1 MKKILAIAL
10 TLISTSAFAQ
20 TPMNPCVQETGTP
33 WASCSPVTATN
44 PLPVTFGTN
53 PITITGIL
61 SAGGFNATGST
72 IPANG
77 MYLGAA
83 NRLNFSTNST
93 LDFAGNGGIWAF
105 GPTYSVPAVDPAV
118 SINPRLYINSAGNG
132 AALAIQRW
140 TADALGPVIWMGK
153 SRSATFGT
161 QTVVQSGDNLG
172 TVNFSGADGTVKQ
185 IGAQIQAT
193 VNGAPSS
200 DMPTRLDFFTTPVG
214 STTPVLG
221 LSLQPAGSA
230 GSNGGVII
238 SSVANNASVDSAGAV
253 NVRLNVSG
261 NNASASAM
269 SAQRWT
275 ADAGGP
281 SLWLGK
287 SRSSTIGTQTVVQLS
302 DSLGDIYFSGADGTV
317 KQTGAKIGVVVDATP
332 GATDMPGRMEFYT
345 TPDGSGTPVRA
356 MSIFNGGA
364 LAISSSVAINAVDA
378 AAAVFAR
385 FNLAGTNAS
394 ASSGSSQRYSA
405 DALGPSMWLGKSR
418 GAAVG
423 TETVVQSGDSL
434 GFINFSGADGTV
446 KQTGAQISA
455 DVDATPGSADM
466 PGRLNF
472 LTTPD
477 GSGTPVLAMRINN
490 AGLITVPLISTDATH
505 TDSSV
510 CQDTTT
516 HALYAGSGALGVCL
530 GTSSARY
537 KENITS
543 IDAGLKDILAL
554 KPVNF
559 YYRKGYG
566 DGGTKQQYGFI
577 AEDVIHTLPRLT
589 ALDAKGRP
597 NSVDYL
603 AMVPILVKAIQEQ
616 QAQIE
621 GLKQELK
628 QSKGGK

>member
-1 MKKILAIAL
+1 MKKILALAL
-10 TLISTSAFAQ
+10 ALISTSAFAQ

-53 PITITGIL
+53 PVAVTGIFT
-61 SAGGFNATGST
+61 AGGFNVTGSA

-77 MYLGAA
+77 MYLAAA
-83 NRLNFSTNST
+83 NRIGFSFNTTLGMALASGILGVGPVYSTVAVNSANNI
-93 LDFAGNGGIWAF
+93 F
-105 GPTYSVPAVDPAV
+105 
-118 SINPRLYINSAGNG
+118 PRLYVNGTDNAAGAFMRWSNDAGGPAIWLGKGRATTFGQNTTIVQNGDTLGDINFSGADGAVKQTAANITAEVDGAPGAGSMPGRILFKTTPSGSGTPSLAMTIRTSRVVVIANNTGVDNVDAGASIVPKLLVNG
-132 AALAIQRW
+132 TDDTSGAEGIWRW
-140 TADALGPVIWMGK
+140 SADAVGPRIWLDKG
-153 SRSATFGT
+153 RSASRGVF
-161 QTVVQSGDNLG
+161 TVVQNGDDLG
-172 TVNFSGADGTVKQ
+172 TISFSGADGTV
-185 IGAQIQAT
+185 A
-193 VNGAPSS
+193 
-200 DMPTRLDFFTTPVG
+200 
-214 STTPVLG
+214 
-221 LSLQPAGSA
+221 
-230 GSNGGVII
+230 
-238 SSVANNASVDSAGAV
+238 
-253 NVRLNVSG
+253 
-261 NNASASAM
+261 
-269 SAQRWT
+269 
-275 ADAGGP
+275 
-281 SLWLGK
+281 
-287 SRSSTIGTQTVVQLS
+287 
-302 DSLGDIYFSGADGTV
+302 
-317 KQTGAKIGVVVDATP
+317 QTGGLISLKVDGTP
-332 GATDMPGRMEFYT
+332 GAADMPGRMEFYT

-364 LAISSSVAINAVDA
+364 MAISSSVAINAVDA

-385 FNLAGTNAS
+385 LNTAGVNAS
-394 ASSGSSQRYSA
+394 SSAESTQRYSA
-405 DALGPSMWLGKSR
+405 DALGPSYWLGKSR

-423 TETVVQSGDSL
+423 TETVVQSGDNI
-434 GFINFSGADGTV
+434 GTINFSGADGTV

-455 DVDATPGSADM
+455 DVDGTPGSADM

-477 GSGTPVLAMRINN
+477 ASGTPVLAMRINN
-490 AGLITVPLISTDATH
+490 AGLITLPLIGSDATH

-537 KENITS
+537 KENITP

-559 YYRKGYG
+559 YYKKGHG
-566 DGGTKQQYGFI
+566 DGGIKQQYGFI
-577 AEDVIHTLPRLT
+577 AEDVIHTVPRLT

-603 AMVPILVKAIQEQ
+603 AMVPILVKAVQEQ

-621 GLKQELK
+621 GLKQELR